1 MSLMCSVSAGRGHQS
16 SAAAPAS
23 RLAPVLHGLRHRQAS
38 APKPHA
44 PQPDSDLPSPDPL
57 AQSQGLGKPKTL
69 PQGSIKPGSQ
79 PQGSGDPSQGSA
91 GAYGQSQDSGDL
103 QNASLGLGHH
113 VRPNSAVSL
122 KTENLDSTSQDWSA
136 VPEAPAPMPVKAE
149 PHAQPLQGD
158 TSQDAAQQQL
168 SHEQQQQ
175 QQPQQGQGQV
185 GVAGWGDQAKQAKES
200 YMRSVSQ
207 TETRKVEIGP
217 GDSTSVLLQACLH
230 RFVRPET
237 LHRWVCSRWGPVTLL
252 SRTLISLM
260 LWHTT
265 STCAPKPGCLMS
277 YIWLHTPDCKT

>member
-1 MSLMCSVSAGRGHQS
+1 MSLMCSAPAGRGNQS

-23 RLAPVLHGLRHRQAS
+23 RLAPVLHGLRHRQANVS
-38 APKPHA
+38 KPHA
-44 PQPDSDLPSPDPL
+44 PQPNSDLPLPDPL

-79 PQGSGDPSQGSA
+79 SQGSA
-91 GAYGQSQDSGDL
+91 GAHGQSQDSGEL
-103 QNASLGLGHH
+103 QNASQGLGHH

-122 KTENLDSTSQDWSA
+122 KTENLDCPSQDWSA

-149 PHAQPLQGD
+149 PHAQPLQSD

-168 SHEQQQQ
+168 SQQQQQQQHEQQ

-185 GVAGWGDQAKQAKES
+185 GVAGWGNQAKQAKES

-207 TETRKVEIGP
+207 TETRKVEIGVS
-217 GDSTSVLLQACLH
+217 DSTAVLLQACLH
-230 RFVRPET
+230 RFVRPEI
-237 LHRWVCSRWGPVTLL
+237 LHRWVCSRWGPVTF
-252 SRTLISLM
+252 LIRVLTSLM

-265 STCAPKPGCLMS
+265 LTCASKPGCLMS
-277 YIWLHTPDCKT
+277 HTSLHTPDCKA